1 MNELKIVTIVGAR
14 PQFIKAAPLSMKLK
28 GIGTEIIVNTNQH
41 YDYNMSDIF
50 INELQLPNPDYN
62 LKVGSK
68 SHGHQTAHML
78 MGIEDILLKEKPDI
92 LLVYGDTN
100 STLAGSLAAAKL
112 QIPVAHVESGLRSF
126 NKAMPEEINRIITDH
141 TSSYLFCPTR
151 ESVNNL
157 KSENL
162 TENIFL
168 VGDIMY
174 DATLLYKD
182 LALKNLDVFDKLQLT
197 NDLNNYYLLTIH
209 RAENTDNP
217 DRLSRI
223 LKVLNRL
230 DKKIIFPIHPR
241 TMKMIMHFNLKHL
254 LENKNIILIDPV
266 SYLDMLNLEM
276 HASLI
281 LTDSGGVQ
289 KEAYML
295 KVPCL
300 TLRNETEWVET
311 TENGWNEICG
321 ADTDFI
327 LRKISEY
334 KTPNK
339 YEYIFGDGDSAGKIV
354 NILTGF
360 KN

>member
-1 MNELKIVTIVGAR
+1 MKIVTIVGAR
-14 PQFIKAAPLSMKLK
+14 PQFIKAAPLSLKLK
-28 GIGTEIIVNTNQH
+28 GFLEEVIVNTGQH

-50 INELQLPNPDYN
+50 INELKLPKPDYN

-68 SHGHQTAHML
+68 SHAQQTAQML
-78 MGIEDILLKEKPDI
+78 IGIEEILLKEKPNMV
-92 LLVYGDTN
+92 LVYGDTN
-100 STLAGSLAAAKL
+100 STLAGSLASAKL

-126 NKAMPEEINRIITDH
+126 NKAMPEEINRILTDH

-151 ESVNNL
+151 ESVRNL
-157 KSENL
+157 TSENI
-162 TENIFL
+162 TENVFL

-182 LALKNLDVFDKLQLT
+182 LALQKSSVLEKLQLT
-197 NDLNNYYLLTIH
+197 NDKKNYYLLTIH

-217 DRLSRI
+217 DRLFSI
-223 LKVLNRL
+223 LNVLNKL

-241 TMKMIMHFNLKHL
+241 TMKMISHFNLNHL
-254 LENKNIILIDPV
+254 LKHKNIILIDPV
-266 SYLDMLNLEM
+266 SYLDMLNLES
-276 HASLI
+276 HAGLI

-295 KVPCL
+295 KVPCV

-321 ADTDFI
+321 YDSDFI
-327 LRKISEY
+327 YEKINSF
-334 KTPNK
+334 KTPNS
-339 YEYIFGDGDSAGKIV
+339 YEYIFGDGNSAGKIV
-354 NILTGF
+354 NILSNY
-360 KN
+360 KK